1 MSDMSPAPA
10 GTTAAVSTTV
20 RTPSGGPAPSGEPT
34 PADKIDKPRSL
45 FSDAMRDLRRRP
57 VFWIGLAVV
66 LLVLT
71 MALIPTLFTSAD
83 PRHCVLSMQHQPPAG
98 EAYFGYDFQGCDVF
112 ARAVH
117 GARTSVLVG
126 FMGVAVA
133 TALALLVGMSAGYF
147 GGWLDSLLSRIID
160 IVLGVPFLLA
170 GVVLATRLTEGGR
183 STNIVPVIL
192 VLGLLGWTT
201 AARVIRSSVISAKN
215 QDYVAAA
222 RMLGAGSW
230 RIIWRHILPNALAP
244 TVVVLTIAL
253 GAFIT
258 TEATLSFLGVGL
270 RHPVIS
276 WGIDISN
283 ATRYIRLAF
292 LPLLAPASFLA
303 VTVLGFIMLGDAIRD
318 AFDPK
323 MR

>member
-1 MSDMSPAPA
+1 MTDNALSTAPSSA
-10 GTTAAVSTTV
+10 E
-20 RTPSGGPAPSGEPT
+20 PSGQAG
-34 PADKIDKPRSL
+34 KVDKPRSL

-66 LLVLT
+66 LLVLS
-71 MALIPTLFTSAD
+71 MALFPSLFTSAD
-83 PRHCVLSMQHQPPAG
+83 PRYCVLARQHQPPSG
-98 EAYFGYDFQGCDVF
+98 VAYFGYDFQGCDVF
-112 ARAVH
+112 ARAVY
-117 GARTSVLVG
+117 GARTSLIVG
-126 FMGVAVA
+126 FIGVAVA
-133 TALALLVGMSAGYF
+133 TALALVIGMTAGYF
-147 GGWLDSLLSRIID
+147 GGWIDSILSRLID
-160 IVLGVPFLLA
+160 VVLGVPFLLA
-170 GVVLATRLTEGGR
+170 GVVLATRLSSGGR
-183 STNIVPVIL
+183 STNVVPVIL

-201 AARVIRSSVISAKN
+201 AARVIRSSVIAAKN

-222 RMLGAGSW
+222 RMLGARSW

-253 GAFIT
+253 GSFIT

-270 RHPVIS
+270 RDPAVS

-292 LPLLAPASFLA
+292 LPLFAPASFLA
-303 VTVLGFIMLGDAIRD
+303 ITVLGFIMLGDAIRD

-323 MR
+323 LR

>member
-1 MSDMSPAPA
+1 
-10 GTTAAVSTTV
+10 V
-20 RTPSGGPAPSGEPT
+20 
-34 PADKIDKPRSL
+34 
-45 FSDAMRDLRRRP
+45 
-57 VFWIGLAVV
+57 LA
-66 LLVLT
+66 
-71 MALIPTLFTSAD
+71 
-83 PRHCVLSMQHQPPAG
+83 RQHQPPSG
-98 EAYFGYDFQGCDVF
+98 VAYFGYDFQGCDVF

-117 GARTSVLVG
+117 GARTSLVVG
-126 FMGVAVA
+126 FIGVAVA
-133 TALALLVGMSAGYF
+133 TVLALVIGMTAGYF
-147 GGWLDSLLSRIID
+147 GGWIDSVLSRLID
-160 IVLGVPFLLA
+160 VVLGVPFLLA
-170 GVVLATRLTEGGR
+170 GVVLATRLSQGGR
-183 STNIVPVIL
+183 STNVVPVIL

-201 AARVIRSSVISAKN
+201 AARVIRSSVIAAKN

-222 RMLGAGSW
+222 RMLGARSW

-270 RHPVIS
+270 RDPAIS

-292 LPLLAPASFLA
+292 LPLFAPASFLA
-303 VTVLGFIMLGDAIRD
+303 ITVLGFIMLGDAIRD

-323 MR
+323 LR